1 MLNLLYI
8 DPKEREFIED
18 SRMKTPLKFNFN
30 IYIEDTDI
38 RVYPYIAEKVKSLI
52 NNINWFSEKIYLPNI
67 ILEDDIIL
75 QEKNHHFKYL
85 TLDTIVYQISSVK
98 LEGIDVFT
106 NRYNLTV
113 NVEKTSQKK
122 KLSNQVE
129 LAFSF
134 GLN

>member
-122 KLSNQVE
+122 KLSNQME

>member
-1 MLNLLYI
+1 MESH
-8 DPKEREFIED
+8 PK
-18 SRMKTPLKFNFN
+18 
-30 IYIEDTDI
+30 YQ
-38 RVYPYIAEKVKSLI
+38 
-52 NNINWFSEKIYLPNI
+52 
-67 ILEDDIIL
+67 DDIIL